1 MTGGAGRPT
10 SEEHQ
15 DSFSLSYFDNAYI
28 HGDFL
33 GLRLRGKKSEDSG
46 NEVSLKVAKG
56 GKRPMIIPNRTEAKL
71 MKVEPLQ
78 SIEGNASSET
88 REGYRRICAEL
99 GLQPDFLTELDEIP
113 RESRD
118 HRKLSD
124 WIEIFLEDSTESVKK
139 DDKYSLTKELLGSI
153 GFNPSSKAVKTIM
166 ARAFSGGMQEHIE
179 ASEWAQLFIKDEF
192 KYNPLLS
199 PETSKFPFQSDVKN
213 TWFQLSK
220 EEYESDEDITKV
232 RIINLETKKSES
244 HIKTMTLQ
252 RDFVAQDDKKGF
264 LFHGTDHKSAK
275 QILMQG
281 IYLYAGREKRDFSC
295 GEGFYLTN
303 NMEHA
308 LNWAKST
315 TARPAILIFQV
326 KREDLKNARRL
337 NLNNNKEK
345 WKEIVSCFRT
355 GKRTVKVRKSLTSY
369 DFIEG
374 PISVLTK
381 CETTDELV
389 FEPKCSSYQM
399 CLISEDF
406 AKKFE
411 KNLHSIVFLG
421 NS

>member
-1 MTGGAGRPT
+1 MKRIRDVEVQC
-10 SEEHQ
+10 SIENR
-15 DSFSLSYFDNAYI
+15 SLLFAKNANIY
-28 HGDFL
+28 GDFL
-33 GLRLRGKKSEDSG
+33 GLRLRGRRSEDSE
-46 NEVSLKVAKG
+46 NKVSLMVGKG
-56 GKRPMIIPNRTEAKL
+56 GNPPMIIPNCTEAKL
-71 MKVEPLQ
+71 MKVEPRQ

-88 REGYRRICAEL
+88 REEYRRICAEL

-113 RESRD
+113 RESRH

-153 GFNPSSKAVKTIM
+153 GFDPTSKAVKTIM
-166 ARAFSGGMQEHIE
+166 ARAFSGSMQEHIE

-192 KYNPLLS
+192 KDNPLLS
-199 PETSKFPFQSDVKN
+199 PKTSKFPFQSDVKN

-244 HIKTMTLQ
+244 HIKTMTLL
-252 RDFVAQDDKKGF
+252 RDFVAQDDKNGF

-295 GEGFYLTN
+295 GDGFYLTN
-303 NMEHA
+303 KMEHA

-326 KREDLKNARRL
+326 KREDMDNARRL
-337 NLNNNKEK
+337 NLNKNKEK

-355 GKRTVKVRKSLTSY
+355 GKRTAKVRKSLTSY

-374 PISVLTK
+374 PMSVLTK
-381 CETTDELV
+381 HETTDEVV

-406 AKKFE
+406 AERFE

>member
-1 MTGGAGRPT
+1 MKRIRDVEVQC
-10 SEEHQ
+10 SIENR
-15 DSFSLSYFDNAYI
+15 SLSFAENAYI
-28 HGDFL
+28 YGDFL
-33 GLRLRGKKSEDSG
+33 GLRLRGRRSEDSG
-46 NEVSLKVAKG
+46 NEVSLMVAKG
-56 GKRPMIIPNRTEAKL
+56 GKRPMIIPNCTEAKL
-71 MKVEPLQ
+71 MKVEPSQ

-88 REGYRRICAEL
+88 RDGYRRICAEL

-113 RESRD
+113 RESRH

-124 WIEIFLEDSTESVKK
+124 WLEIFLEDSTESVTK

-153 GFNPSSKAVKTIM
+153 GFDPTSKAVKTIM
-166 ARAFSGGMQEHIE
+166 ARAFSGSMQEHIE

-192 KYNPLLS
+192 KYNHLLS
-199 PETSKFPFQSDVKN
+199 PETTKFPFKSDITN
-213 TWFQLSK
+213 TWFHLPK
-220 EEYESDEDITKV
+220 EEYESDEDIRKV
-232 RIINLETKKSES
+232 IIMNLETEKSELYE
-244 HIKTMTLQ
+244 TAMTTLIH
-252 RDFVAQDDKKGF
+252 FVAQEDKNEI

-295 GEGFYLTN
+295 GDGFYLTN
-303 NMEHA
+303 KMEHA

-326 KREDLKNARRL
+326 KREDMDNARRL
-337 NLNNNKEK
+337 NLNKNKQK

-355 GKRTVKVRKSLTSY
+355 GKRTAKVRKSLTSY

-374 PISVLTK
+374 PMSVLTK
-381 CETTDELV
+381 HETTDEVV
-389 FEPKCSSYQM
+389 FEPECSSYQM

-406 AKKFE
+406 AERFK
-411 KNLHSIVFLG
+411 KNLHSIVFFG